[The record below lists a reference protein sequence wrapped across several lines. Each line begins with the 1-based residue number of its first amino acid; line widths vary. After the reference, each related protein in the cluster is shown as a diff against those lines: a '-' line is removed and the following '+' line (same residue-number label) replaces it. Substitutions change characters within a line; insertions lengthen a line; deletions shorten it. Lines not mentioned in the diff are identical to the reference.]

1 MTDLVVAGCA
11 TEAASHAV
19 SKWHY
24 SQIMPTGKLIKCGV
38 WEDERFIGAV
48 LFGRGASPHLGT
60 MLGLDQTELCE
71 LVRVALR
78 AHESPVTQIVAKALK
93 ILKETSP
100 NLRAVVSFADPA
112 QGHHGGIYQAGNWT
126 YTGTSAVVTEYRIG
140 GRWRHTRGAWNHPA
154 RPTAPTRLQP
164 GKHRYLKGLDK
175 QMARVIRRNGIAYPS
190 PADEGSTVI
199 HPTSGREV

>member
-1 MTDLVVAGCA
+1 MTSLVVAGCS

-19 SKWHY
+19 LKWHY

-38 WEDERFIGAV
+38 WEDEQFIGAV

-60 MLGLDQTELCE
+60 MLNLDQTELCE

-78 AHESPVTQIVAKALK
+78 AHKAPVTQIVSKALK

-100 NLRAVVSFADPA
+100 NLRAVISFADPS

-126 YTGTSAVVTEYRIG
+126 YTGTSAEVTEYLIG
-140 GRWRHTRGAWNHPA
+140 GRWRHTRGAWNHPE
-154 RPTAPTRLQP
+154 RPTAKKRLQP
-164 GKHRYLKGLDK
+164 GKYRYLKGLDK
-175 QMARVIRRNGIAYPS
+175 QMTRQIRRNSIPYPL

-199 HPTSGREV
+199 HPTSSWEV